1 MLRSCQEK
9 NTMNNQIRNKQPKSC
24 LINFLQEGTQQSF
37 IRKDWTARSSPALLF
52 FFLFGFYFVLNG
64 NGNPFRVTSM
74 DIIIIGSTLMGL
86 KNGSLKFDFLY
97 DGLIQ
102 WELS

>member
-74 DIIIIGSTLMGL
+74 DVIIIGWASKLDLLNFIFCTTV
-86 KNGSLKFDFLY
+86 
-97 DGLIQ
+97 
-102 WELS
+102 